1 MFLMLRELFEIDF
14 FISMTEIYILIVF
27 QPLLMAGQMAG

>member
-1 MFLMLRELFEIDF
+1 MLRELFEIDF

-27 QPLLMAGQMAG
+27 QLLLMAGQMAG

>member
-14 FISMTEIYILIVF
+14 FISMTEIYILLVF
-27 QPLLMAGQMAG
+27 RSLLMAGQMAG